1 MSSTGLQLKELLK
14 GTETVRIHR
23 NDFLQLDRGTETR
36 EKNPNYPAPSNS
48 QAVRVFLETSEKRQR
63 KDYYEQVLCEIHA
76 NLTSPECLLAFV
88 KSEPNLKLVQRAT
101 RDYLIHRHCSLL
113 DEFGGVKLIV
123 ELFEQNALTNPGA
136 VFAGLVSMG
145 DRRVNAV
152 VRLIRNRLSMADI
165 SEFSRIHP
173 AELHASSI
181 EFYLDWLIELQQR
194 KESRRFNSVCA
205 AMKLMILHDES
216 GSILDYSEQTQ
227 VGFKHA
233 NPSFVIRY
241 EDYLGH
247 LKGIFSTLG
256 TLSACRE
263 PWEAMTK
270 AWQDHTK
277 IAPALR
283 SVSQHQPYCS
293 HQ

>member
-14 GTETVRIHR
+14 GTEAVRIHR
-23 NDFLQLDRGTETR
+23 NDFQKLDRGTEVQ
-36 EKNPNYPAPSNS
+36 ENNPNFPEPTNHR
-48 QAVRVFLETSEKRQR
+48 AVRLFLETSEKRQR
-63 KDYYEQVLCEIHA
+63 KDYYEQVLSDIHA
-76 NLTSPECLLAFV
+76 NRASPECLLAFV
-88 KSEPNLKLVQRAT
+88 KDEPNLKFVQRAT

-136 VFAGLVSMG
+136 VFAGLLSMG

-152 VRLIRNRLSMADI
+152 VRLMRNRLSMADI
-165 SEFSRIHP
+165 REFSRIHP

-194 KESRRFNSVCA
+194 KESRRFNAVCA

-216 GSILDYSEQTQ
+216 GSVLDYSEQTQ

-233 NPSFVIRY
+233 NPSFVTRY
-241 EDYLGH
+241 EDYLRH
-247 LKGIFSTLG
+247 IEGIFSTLG

-263 PWEAMTK
+263 SWEAMTK

-293 HQ
+293 HH